1 MIEFHAPELADKPLM
16 DAVFLAGDC
25 RSDDYC
31 FGNLFIW
38 RGYYKTRIAFWDG
51 MPLISFENG
60 PQGRARYLFPLG
72 SGDVQGAI
80 RALSREPGACRPF
93 TLAGVTGEM
102 KKRLEEL
109 FPDKFTFEINR
120 DFSDYIYS
128 TEDLVNLAGR
138 KYHGKRNHI
147 TRFRRKDWQIEPI
160 TSENLDVCVRLND
173 EWCAVNHYEESTAL
187 VEEHKAITEAFAHFE
202 QLGFSGGLLLQEGRP
217 VAFTFGEPI
226 CRDTFGIH
234 VEKALSDVEGAYPAI
249 NREFLAMSCAG
260 YAYVNREEDVG
271 DEGLRKAKLS
281 YHPVQLL
288 DKYTATLAE
297 GETL

>member
-1 MIEFHAPELADKPLM
+1 MIEFHAPELADKSRV
-16 DAVFLAGDC
+16 DAAMLAGDC

-38 RGYYKTRIAFWDG
+38 RFYYKTRIAFWDG
-51 MPLISFENG
+51 MTLISFEKDL
-60 PQGRARYLFPLG
+60 QGRVRYLFPMG

-80 RALSREPGACRPF
+80 RALSREPDACRPF
-93 TLAGVTGEM
+93 TLAGVTEEM
-102 KKRLEEL
+102 KKRLQEL
-109 FPDKFTFEINR
+109 FPGKFTFELNR

-128 TEDLVNLAGR
+128 VEDLVNLAGR

-147 TRFRRKDWQIEPI
+147 TRFKRTDWRIEPI
-160 TSENLDVCVRLND
+160 TPANLDVCDRLNE
-173 EWCAVNHYEESTAL
+173 EWCAMNHYEETPSL
-187 VEEHKAITEAFAHFE
+187 VEEHKAVKEAFSHFE
-202 QLGFSGGLLLQEGRP
+202 QLGFSGGLLRQDGRP
-217 VAFTFGEPI
+217 VAYTFGEPI

-234 VEKALSDVEGAYPAI
+234 VEKAFSDVEGAYPAI
-249 NREFLAMSCAG
+249 NREFLAMSCTG

-281 YHPVQLL
+281 YHPVLLL